1 MTRRDKIGLGV
12 LIALLGVLLGVL
24 AWSLWNTGKPTH
36 DLSHS
41 VVVKQRLINLQ
52 KSK

>member
-12 LIALLGVLLGVL
+12 LIAVLGALMGSL